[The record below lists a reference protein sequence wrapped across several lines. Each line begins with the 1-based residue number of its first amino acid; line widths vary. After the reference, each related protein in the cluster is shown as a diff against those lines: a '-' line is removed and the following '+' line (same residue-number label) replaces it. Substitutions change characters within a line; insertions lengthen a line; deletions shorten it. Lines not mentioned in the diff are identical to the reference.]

1 MQNFIFHLLFV
12 GGGALL
18 LAHLKFFKFSH
29 KRFENLRKFLYKG
42 HTMGQ
47 LFQGV
52 VSNCKQGVL
61 STTSG
66 KITTTAFTQSV
77 SGSIN
82 TTHSHYTTFDI
93 GNMGFKLKG
102 DYPLRDGDEVVC
114 YAIKIRGYYLVE
126 TLKNVTRNYFA
137 SDRFGSLWWY
147 YLGII
152 SGILSACVAIIL
164 AVLPIIY
171 PSIITYPF
179 VILTSGWCITSFAGA
194 IVAKPRYKQNKIIE
208 NYNPHL
214 TQADNIA
221 LTQAQLENESKKN
234 AQRRFSFLMGLLSL
248 LFWALVGA
256 LASLMLFLVSG
267 TINEVIKAQWAKSI
281 SLWFKDNENM
291 PITWVVAT
299 LVLWVLNF
307 INKRKQISVI
317 SIFMR
322 LFLGLLGGFGVMFI
336 VYLALESRLETYMG
350 IVLAIWPIT
359 TLVLWIFGV
368 FGFIRKRIQNK
379 IAS

>member
-1 MQNFIFHLLFV
+1 
-12 GGGALL
+12 
-18 LAHLKFFKFSH
+18 
-29 KRFENLRKFLYKG
+29 
-42 HTMGQ
+42 MGQ

-52 VSNCKQGVL
+52 VSNCSQGVL
-61 STTSG
+61 SITSG
-66 KITTTAFTQSV
+66 KITTTAFTRRV
-77 SGSIN
+77 EGSIN

-102 DYPLRDGDEVVC
+102 DYPLRDGDEVVF
-114 YAIKIRGYYLVE
+114 YAAPSGGYYEVQ
-126 TLKNVTRNYFA
+126 TIANFTRNYFIR
-137 SDRFGSLWWY
+137 DKLGSLR
-147 YLGII
+147 GIYFGFI
-152 SGILSACVAIIL
+152 SGILSACAAIVL

-179 VILTSGWCITSFAGA
+179 VILTSGWCITSFVGA
-194 IVAKPRYKQNKIIE
+194 KIAKLRYKQNKIIE

-248 LFWALVGA
+248 LFWALVSA
-256 LASLMLFLVSG
+256 LATAMLLAVSG
-267 TINEVIKAQWAKSI
+267 VINEIIEAQWAKSI
-281 SLWFKDNENM
+281 SLWFGDSENT

-322 LFLGLLGGFGVMFI
+322 LFLGLLGGFGVFLG
-336 VYLALESRLETYMG
+336 VWFALYLSDESRLETYKW

-359 TLVLWIFGV
+359 TIVLWIFGV
-368 FGFIRKRIQNK
+368 FGFIRKRKQNK
-379 IAS
+379 ITN

>member
-1 MQNFIFHLLFV
+1 
-12 GGGALL
+12 
-18 LAHLKFFKFSH
+18 
-29 KRFENLRKFLYKG
+29 
-42 HTMGQ
+42 MGQ

-52 VSNCKQGVL
+52 VSNCNQGVL

-66 KITTTAFTQSV
+66 KIYTTAFTRSV
-77 SGSIN
+77 EGSID
-82 TTHSHYTTFDI
+82 TTHHHYTTFDI
-93 GNMGFKLKG
+93 GNMGFKLEG
-102 DYPLRDGDEVVC
+102 DYPLRDGDAVVF
-114 YAIKIRGYYLVE
+114 YAAPSGGYYEVQ
-126 TLKNVTRNYFA
+126 TIANFTRNYFIR
-137 SDRFGSLWWY
+137 DKLGSLR
-147 YLGII
+147 GIYFGFI
-152 SGILSACVAIIL
+152 SGILSACAAIVL

-208 NYNPHL
+208 NYNPR
-214 TQADNIA
+214 

-248 LFWALVGA
+248 LFWALVSA
-256 LASLMLFLVSG
+256 LATAMLLAVSG
-267 TINEVIKAQWAKSI
+267 VINEIIEAQWAKGI
-281 SLWFKDNENM
+281 SLWFGDSENT

-322 LFLGLLGGFGVMFI
+322 LFLGLLGGFGVFLG
-336 VYLALESRLETYMG
+336 VWFALYLSDKSWLETYKW
-350 IVLAIWPIT
+350 IVFATWAIT

-368 FGFIRKRIQNK
+368 FGFIRKRKQNH
-379 IAS
+379 

>member
-1 MQNFIFHLLFV
+1 
-12 GGGALL
+12 
-18 LAHLKFFKFSH
+18 
-29 KRFENLRKFLYKG
+29 
-42 HTMGQ
+42 MGQ

-66 KITTTAFTQSV
+66 KITTTAFTRSV
-77 SGSIN
+77 EGSID
-82 TTHSHYTTFDI
+82 TTHDHYTTFDI

-102 DYPLRDGDEVVC
+102 DYPLRDGDAVVF
-114 YAIKIRGYYLVE
+114 YAAPSGGYYEVQ
-126 TLKNVTRNYFA
+126 TIANFTRNYFIR
-137 SDRFGSLWWY
+137 DKLGSLR
-147 YLGII
+147 GIYFGFI
-152 SGILSACVAIIL
+152 SGILSACAAIVL

-194 IVAKPRYKQNKIIE
+194 KIAKLRYKQNEIIE

-214 TQADNIA
+214 TQADNLA
-221 LTQAQLENESKKN
+221 LAQAQLENKSKKN

-248 LFWALVGA
+248 LFWALVSA
-256 LASLMLFLVSG
+256 LATAMLLAVSG
-267 TINEVIKAQWAKSI
+267 VINEIIEAQWAKSI
-281 SLWFKDNENM
+281 ELWFKDNENI

-322 LFLGLLGGFGVMFI
+322 LFLGLLGGFGVFLG
-336 VYLALESRLETYMG
+336 VWFALYLSDESWLETYKW
-350 IVLAIWPIT
+350 ILLAIWPIT

-368 FGFIRKRIQNK
+368 FGFIRKRKQNH
-379 IAS
+379 

>member
-1 MQNFIFHLLFV
+1 
-12 GGGALL
+12 
-18 LAHLKFFKFSH
+18 
-29 KRFENLRKFLYKG
+29 
-42 HTMGQ
+42 MGQ

-52 VSNCKQGVL
+52 VSNCSKGVL

-102 DYPLRDGDEVVC
+102 DYPLRDGDAVVF
-114 YAIKIRGYYLVE
+114 YAALSGGYYEVQ
-126 TLKNVTRNYFA
+126 TLKNFTRNYFIRDKLA
-137 SDRFGSLWWY
+137 PMWA
-147 YLGII
+147 YLIW
-152 SGILSACVAIIL
+152 GILLACGAFWLLSQVMTFVRADSITAIGAFL
-164 AVLPIIY
+164 FGAFFGV
-171 PSIITYPF
+171 
-179 VILTSGWCITSFAGA
+179 TSLKCFIKMPMANY
-194 IVAKPRYKQNKIIE
+194 KDKQNKIIE

-221 LTQAQLENESKKN
+221 LTQAQLENKKQKN

-256 LASLMLFLVSG
+256 LATAMLFLVG
-267 TINEVIKAQWAKSI
+267 GVINEIIEAQWASSI
-281 SLWFKDNENM
+281 VFWFKDNTN
-291 PITWVVAT
+291 ILIAWVANT
-299 LVLWVLNF
+299 IVLLVLNF

-322 LFLGLLGGFGVMFI
+322 LFLGLLGGFGIAI
-336 VYLALESRLETYMG
+336 VVSFALDLSG
-350 IVLAIWPIT
+350 NIVLATWAIT

-368 FGFIRKRIQNK
+368 FGFIRKRKQNK
-379 IAS
+379 ITN

>member
-1 MQNFIFHLLFV
+1 
-12 GGGALL
+12 
-18 LAHLKFFKFSH
+18 
-29 KRFENLRKFLYKG
+29 
-42 HTMGQ
+42 MGQ

-52 VSNCKQGVL
+52 VSNCNQGVL

-66 KITTTAFTQSV
+66 EIKTNAFTRSV

-102 DYPLRDGDEVVC
+102 DYPLRDGDAVVF
-114 YAIKIRGYYLVE
+114 YAALSGGYYEVQ
-126 TLKNVTRNYFA
+126 TLKNFTRNYFA

-147 YLGII
+147 YLGIV
-152 SGILSACVAIIL
+152 SGILSACAAIVL
-164 AVLPIIY
+164 AVFPIIY
-171 PSIITYPF
+171 TRIKVEEFWAITFPF
-179 VILTSGWCITSFAGA
+179 IVLIGSWCLGSFAGA
-194 IVAKPRYKQNKIIE
+194 KIAKLRYKQNEIVE

-214 TQADNIA
+214 TQADNLA
-221 LTQAQLENESKKN
+221 LAQAQLENKKQKN

-256 LASLMLFLVSG
+256 LTTLMLFLVSG

-281 SLWFKDNENM
+281 ELWFKDNENI

-322 LFLGLLGGFGVMFI
+322 LFLGLLGGFGVMLI
-336 VYLALESRLETYMG
+336 VLLALYLSDKSRLETYRW
-350 IVLAIWPIT
+350 IVLASWAIT

-368 FGFIRKRIQNK
+368 FGFIRKRKQNK
-379 IAS
+379 ITN

>member
-1 MQNFIFHLLFV
+1 
-12 GGGALL
+12 
-18 LAHLKFFKFSH
+18 
-29 KRFENLRKFLYKG
+29 
-42 HTMGQ
+42 MGQ

-52 VSNCKQGVL
+52 VSNCSQGVL

-66 KITTTAFTQSV
+66 KIDTIAGNV

-82 TTHSHYTTFDI
+82 TTHHHYTTFDI
-93 GNMGFKLKG
+93 GNMGFKLEG
-102 DYPLRDGDEVVC
+102 DYPLRDGDAVVF
-114 YAIKIRGYYLVE
+114 YAAPSGGYYEVQ
-126 TLKNVTRNYFA
+126 TIANFTRNYFIR
-137 SDRFGSLWWY
+137 DKLGSLR
-147 YLGII
+147 GIYFGFI
-152 SGILSACVAIIL
+152 SGILSACAAIVL

-179 VILTSGWCITSFAGA
+179 VILISGWCITSFTGA

-221 LTQAQLENESKKN
+221 LTQAQLENESKK
-234 AQRRFSFLMGLLSL
+234 RFSSLMSL
-248 LFWALVGA
+248 LFWALAGT
-256 LASLMLFLVSG
+256 LTTLMLFLVSKV
-267 TINEVIKAQWAKSI
+267 INEIIEAQWAKSI
-281 SLWFKDNENM
+281 SLWFGDSGNT

-299 LVLWVLNF
+299 IVLWVLNF

-322 LFLGLLGGFGVMFI
+322 LFLGLLGGFGVFLG
-336 VYLALESRLETYMG
+336 VYLALYLSDESRLETYMG

-368 FGFIRKRIQNK
+368 FGFIRKRKQNK
-379 IAS
+379 ITN

>member
-1 MQNFIFHLLFV
+1 
-12 GGGALL
+12 
-18 LAHLKFFKFSH
+18 
-29 KRFENLRKFLYKG
+29 
-42 HTMGQ
+42 MGQ

-66 KITTTAFTQSV
+66 KIYTTAFTRSV
-77 SGSIN
+77 EGSID
-82 TTHSHYTTFDI
+82 TTHHHYTTFDI
-93 GNMGFKLKG
+93 GNMGFKLEG
-102 DYPLRDGDEVVC
+102 DYPLRDGDAVVF
-114 YAIKIRGYYLVE
+114 YAAPSGGYYEVQ
-126 TLKNVTRNYFA
+126 TIANFTRNYFIR
-137 SDRFGSLWWY
+137 DKLGSLR
-147 YLGII
+147 GIYFGFI
-152 SGILSACVAIIL
+152 SGILSACAAIVL

-248 LFWALVGA
+248 LFWALVSA
-256 LASLMLFLVSG
+256 LATAMLLAVSG
-267 TINEVIKAQWAKSI
+267 VINEIIEAQWAKSI
-281 SLWFKDNENM
+281 SLWFKDNENI

-322 LFLGLLGGFGVMFI
+322 LFLGLLGGFGVFLG
-336 VYLALESRLETYMG
+336 VWFALYLSDESRLETYRW

-368 FGFIRKRIQNK
+368 FGFIRKRKQNK
-379 IAS
+379 ITN

>member
-1 MQNFIFHLLFV
+1 
-12 GGGALL
+12 
-18 LAHLKFFKFSH
+18 
-29 KRFENLRKFLYKG
+29 
-42 HTMGQ
+42 MGQ

-52 VSNCKQGVL
+52 VSNCSQGVL

-66 KITTTAFTQSV
+66 SISTSASGYV

-82 TTHSHYTTFDI
+82 TIHSHYTTFDI
-93 GNMGFKLKG
+93 GNMGFKLEG
-102 DYPLRDGDEVVC
+102 DYPLRNGDAVVF
-114 YAIKIRGYYLVE
+114 YAAPSGGYYEVQ
-126 TLKNVTRNYFA
+126 TIANFTRNYFIR
-137 SDRFGSLWWY
+137 DKLGSLR
-147 YLGII
+147 GIYFGFI
-152 SGILSACVAIIL
+152 SGILSACAAIVL
-164 AVLPIIY
+164 TVLPIIY

-214 TQADNIA
+214 TQADNLA
-221 LTQAQLENESKKN
+221 LAQAQLENKSKKN

-248 LFWALVGA
+248 LFWALVGG
-256 LASLMLFLVSG
+256 LATAMLLAVSG
-267 TINEVIKAQWAKSI
+267 AINAEIKAQWAKSI
-281 SLWFKDNENM
+281 SLWFKDNEN
-291 PITWVVAT
+291 ILLTWVVAT

-322 LFLGLLGGFGVMFI
+322 LFLGLLGGFGVFLG
-336 VYLALESRLETYMG
+336 VGLALDYSGLENWITENRW
-350 IVLAIWPIT
+350 IVLATWPIT

-368 FGFIRKRIQNK
+368 FGFIRKRKQNK
-379 IAS
+379 ITS

>member
-1 MQNFIFHLLFV
+1 
-12 GGGALL
+12 
-18 LAHLKFFKFSH
+18 
-29 KRFENLRKFLYKG
+29 
-42 HTMGQ
+42 MGQ
-47 LFQGV
+47 LFQAGQFFQGV
-52 VSNCKQGVL
+52 VSNCNQRVE

-66 KITTTAFTQSV
+66 KITTTAFTRRV
-77 SGSIN
+77 EGSIN
-82 TTHSHYTTFDI
+82 TTHNYYTIFDI
-93 GNMGFKLKG
+93 GNMSFTLAGG
-102 DYPLRDGDEVVC
+102 YPIIRDGDEVVC
-114 YAIKIRGYYLVE
+114 YAIKFGGHYWVE
-126 TLKNVTRNYFA
+126 TLKNVTRNY
-137 SDRFGSLWWY
+137 SVRDRFGSLWQY

-152 SGILSACVAIIL
+152 SGILSACVAIVATFFVIMIIYSEYTL
-164 AVLPIIY
+164 YALPLPIM
-171 PSIITYPF
+171 
-179 VILTSGWCITSFAGA
+179 VA
-194 IVAKPRYKQNKIIE
+194 IVSSLWSFISFKWIKIVKRKYKQTKIIE

-221 LTQAQLENESKKN
+221 LTQAQLENESKKK

-256 LASLMLFLVSG
+256 LTTLMLFLVSG

-322 LFLGLLGGFGVMFI
+322 LFLGLLGGFGIAI
-336 VYLALESRLETYMG
+336 VVSFALDLSG
-350 IVLAIWPIT
+350 NIVLATWAIT

-368 FGFIRKRIQNK
+368 FGFIRKRKQNK
-379 IAS
+379 ITS